1 MIDAQ
6 NGTFQLQART
16 GLAQGNSTTATIFTA
31 LAAKESNTASVE
43 VKLTDGGK
51 ESEKVELIL

>member
-43 VKLTDGGK
+43 VKLRDGGM

>member
-43 VKLTDGGK
+43 VKLRDGGK